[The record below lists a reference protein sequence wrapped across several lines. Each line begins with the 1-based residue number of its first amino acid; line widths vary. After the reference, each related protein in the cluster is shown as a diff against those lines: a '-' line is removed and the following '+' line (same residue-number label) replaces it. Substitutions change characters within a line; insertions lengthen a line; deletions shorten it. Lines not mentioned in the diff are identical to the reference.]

1 MDERDDIIIFPDDGT
16 LTEEEKEALFD
27 GTEG

>member
-1 MDERDDIIIFPDDGT
+1 MDERDDIIIFPDDDT